1 MRGVRSS
8 RCSARRTP
16 PSQIIIMI
24 NLRESVCV
32 CVSVASSYLGHAI
45 NHATGLT
52 PSREEKRER
61 KGVKKK
67 RRTEIVLSITVVCRE
82 LPGALEELL
91 IAIWEFRR
99 CLGRYAMDHESVRTV
114 TSRNSF
120 VTNRD
125 S

>member
-32 CVSVASSYLGHAI
+32 CVGCLLVPRPRDKSRDWI
-45 NHATGLT
+45 NPLPRGKT
-52 PSREEKRER
+52 RE
-61 KGVKKK
+61 KGGEKK